1 MLNKLLTSL
10 LTLLVLCYC
19 NISTARYVQ
28 SDPIGLEGGL
38 NTYGYAGGNPLKYTD
53 PQGLFVPALPLVIPI
68 GQAIIDVATVAV
80 GGAIIYYNNYKKQK
94 IVWHCVMR

>member
-68 GQAIIDVATVAV
+68 AFLIKTLTGGPLII
-80 GGAIIYYNNYKKQK
+80 NLKLLSP
-94 IVWHCVMR
+94 